1 MRQQV
6 IAKRYARALFA
17 IGREQGGEAHKT
29 FGQELAG
36 LAEVLDGAP
45 KLLRLFKNPII
56 RTQDKRNLVLSIL
69 DKLEV
74 SQMTKNFC
82 LFLADKGRLGNF
94 PEIQQYY
101 NKLLDLDE
109 GILRGKLITA
119 IDLTK
124 TKQDKIKKDLE
135 AKMSST
141 LVLDYEKDKAILGGL
156 VLKVGDKVYD
166 ASLKAQLELMKENIK
181 RGE

>member
-6 IAKRYARALFA
+6 IAKRYARALFS

-36 LAEVLDGAP
+36 LAEVLEGEP
-45 KLLRLFKNPII
+45 RLLRVFKNPVI
-56 RTQDKRNLVLSIL
+56 RTQDKKKLVLTIL
-69 DKLEV
+69 DNLEV
-74 SQMTKNFC
+74 SQTVKNFC
-82 LFLADKGRLGNF
+82 LFLADKNRLWNF
-94 PEIQQYY
+94 PEIQQYF

-109 GILRGKLITA
+109 GIMRGKLITA

-135 AKMSST
+135 SKISGT

-181 RGE
+181 RGM